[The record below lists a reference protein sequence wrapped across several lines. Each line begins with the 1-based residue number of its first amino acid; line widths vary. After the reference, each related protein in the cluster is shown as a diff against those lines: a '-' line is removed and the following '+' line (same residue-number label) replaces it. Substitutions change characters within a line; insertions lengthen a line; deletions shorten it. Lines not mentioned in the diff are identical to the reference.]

1 MQKRHSAHNLI
12 RSLSKSGVCS
22 RKQALELVKDGKV
35 VVNGRIVTDPGKK
48 VMGKDRISVN
58 GEAIS
63 TNKKRYILLHKPA
76 GYVTTRNDELGRFT
90 VYEFLKDVKE
100 WVFPVGRLDKDSEG
114 LLLFTNDTRFGDRL
128 TDPKYRVP
136 RIYKV
141 TVKGVISQDDLARLR
156 KGIEIGNGETAK
168 PETVK
173 IIGHDKASTVMEIK
187 LTEGK
192 NREIRRM
199 FECLEKPVLR
209 LIRTK
214 FGPYAIDSTQPGKWH
229 EISPHNT

>member
-1 MQKRHSAHNLI
+1 M
-12 RSLSKSGVCS
+12 SKSGVCS
-22 RKQALELVKDGKV
+22 RKQALKLVKEGKV
-35 VVNGRIVTDPGKK
+35 AVNGRIVTDPGKK
-48 VMGKDRISVN
+48 VMGEDCISVN
-58 GEAIS
+58 GGAIS

-76 GYVTTRNDELGRFT
+76 GYVTTRNDELGRDT

-136 RIYKV
+136 RTYKV

-156 KGIEIGNGETAK
+156 KGIEIGHEETAK
-168 PETVK
+168 AETVN
-173 IIGHDKASTVMEIK
+173 IIGHDKASTVMEIM

-199 FECLEKPVLR
+199 FECLKKPVLR
-209 LIRTK
+209 LIRTR
-214 FGPYAIDSTQPGKWH
+214 FGPYAIGSTQPGKWR
-229 EISPHNT
+229 EISPHNA